1 MFDFGVGYTELL
13 VIAVVALI
21 VVGPKDLPK
30 LLRHLG
36 QFTASVRRMAA
47 EFQRHLDEVA
57 REAEVD
63 KVTSELRQATKFDL
77 GEGEIRK
84 AAADLRTA
92 LENTAPAADPHAPTP
107 PAEVPAGEL
116 PRPEVP
122 AGDLPRPEVPAGD
135 LPRSDLPLP
144 EVPVAEVAAPE
155 VLAPEVTRQP
165 APADR
170 TPEKAL

>member
-57 REAEVD
+57 READVD
-63 KVTSELRQATKFDL
+63 KVTSEIREATKFDL

-92 LENTAPAADPHAPTP
+92 LENTAPAADPHAPAPASPPFSTP
-107 PAEVPAGEL
+107 SPSPDVSAPAA
-116 PRPEVP
+116 
-122 AGDLPRPEVPAGD
+122 
-135 LPRSDLPLP
+135 LP
-144 EVPVAEVAAPE
+144 EAT
-155 VLAPEVTRQP
+155 APEVTAPEVTAPEVTPQP
-165 APADR
+165 APADKA
-170 TPEKAL
+170 PEKAL

>member
-36 QFTASVRRMAA
+36 QFTASVRRMAG

-63 KVTSELRQATKFDL
+63 KVTSDIREATRFDL
-77 GEGEIRK
+77 GEGEMRK

-92 LENTAPAADPHAPTP
+92 LESTAPASDPHAPTP
-107 PAEVPAGEL
+107 SSSTEPPSIVADAPAA
-116 PRPEVP
+116 
-122 AGDLPRPEVPAGD
+122 
-135 LPRSDLPLP
+135 LP
-144 EVPVAEVAAPE
+144 EAAPE
-155 VLAPEVTRQP
+155 AAPETPPQP
-165 APADR
+165 VPTDKA
-170 TPEKAL
+170 PEKVP